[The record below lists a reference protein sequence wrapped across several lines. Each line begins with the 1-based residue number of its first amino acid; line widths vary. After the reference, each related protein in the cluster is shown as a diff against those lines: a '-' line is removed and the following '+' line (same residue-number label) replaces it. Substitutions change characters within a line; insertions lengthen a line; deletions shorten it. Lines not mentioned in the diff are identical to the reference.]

1 MATSWQF
8 IIIFDKHE
16 TGVTKVQYSGIS
28 YLIEML
34 IWEETQRINIDN
46 NISSSMQYSILQCYL
61 PILSQKKKERDKSN
75 KPKQK
80 NQKHKKRRLKASKQ
94 SKLPKKEKPRDIF
107 CSKVLEDLS
116 T

>member
-1 MATSWQF
+1 
-8 IIIFDKHE
+8 
-16 TGVTKVQYSGIS
+16 
-28 YLIEML
+28 ML

-46 NISSSMQYSILQCYL
+46 NISSFMQYSILQCYL
-61 PILSQKKKERDKSN
+61 PILSQKKKKGIKAT
-75 KPKQK
+75 KPKVRE
-80 NQKHKKRRLKASKQ
+80 KRRLKASKQ